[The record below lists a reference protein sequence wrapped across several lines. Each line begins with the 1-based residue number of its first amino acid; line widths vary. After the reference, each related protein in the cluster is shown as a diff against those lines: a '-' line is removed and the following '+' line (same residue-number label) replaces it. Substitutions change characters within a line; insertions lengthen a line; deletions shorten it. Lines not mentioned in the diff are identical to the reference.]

1 MRAVS
6 AQKWSPLSVQRNGYR
21 DETAYPQAAQ
31 GKLLPG
37 FLVAA
42 PDGREGADGRDPGG
56 LCAGLDAL
64 GRRPGVGG

>member
-37 FLVAA
+37 FLEPRRMAEKALTAVIQ
-42 PDGREGADGRDPGG
+42 EGYVQDSTHSVDD
-56 LCAGLDAL
+56 L
-64 GRRPGVGG
+64 V